1 MRTAIARAPPFDTL
15 SCYDDNVSNKG
26 IMAHTHPTP
35 PVAPA
40 HSGLRVAP
48 FDEAERARDLVDMSA
63 EQMAAFLGVSSRTY
77 ERRAK
82 SGTLSEAESVKVA
95 FLTEALRLAEEVF
108 HGPED
113 GSAWM
118 RSPLVAFGRRT
129 PIEMLHSVRGYEQVK
144 DALNRIRY
152 GMF

>member
-1 MRTAIARAPPFDTL
+1 MGDAHAKGRREHAGRDDDQRAEHAD
-15 SCYDDNVSNKG
+15 
-26 IMAHTHPTP
+26 
-35 PVAPA
+35 VAERSRRQPGRVPA
-40 HSGLRVAP
+40 GP
-48 FDEAERARDLVDMSA
+48 GEAERARDLVGMSA

-82 SGTLSEAESVKVA
+82 SGVLSEAESVKVE
-95 FLTEALRLAEEVF
+95 FLIETLRLAEEVF
-108 HGPED
+108 HSPED

-144 DALNRIRY
+144 DALNQIRY